1 MTSCGAHNGIPYEQT
16 KNRKMKNT
24 RKIEIYREM
33 LRYLKNRLEQA
44 DCIFMALS
52 QTIIDNM
59 TGKRFCAESLFEQK
73 ELDRKYCAVLTDV
86 IEELSAVYHG
96 RIRLFPVPDDAGMI
110 EKMEKRYAQAKEL
123 EQILENLMEKAGLE
137 DRKDNR
143 QSCNLW
149 RLIMA
154 DMDCKTE
161 FERNFNEAE
170 WFCKRPNILVAGY
183 TGCGKTSLIRTVL
196 GNEIVPA
203 EGVGNSRP
211 CRIEFDCYENEEIRL
226 WDSRGL
232 ELGEKEAD
240 FREQMRGFVAERQDD
255 TNVEEHIHLVWYLVQ
270 GNGARVTDCDLALMK
285 EIFTPD
291 NVIAVLS
298 KKDITRPAQAEAI
311 RKVLQD
317 AGIPEE
323 RIVEVSDAEGGG
335 IGCRELVALSLRM
348 LPEAYR
354 DAFLAA
360 QQIDREAKAAKL
372 AEKTETARAIV
383 NDAAQEATQ
392 VAEVPVERSENS
404 PLIPIGIA
412 LAAHLAS
419 LYGLRDRKL
428 HDEAAEFVQSVF
440 AASPETVPWY
450 ESTPVIGAETAHRLV
465 ETLGN
470 WFRSNF
476 DAYAL
481 AKIKGLPKPSIG
493 FDLELFK
500 EFYQLSKRRMKMKP
514 NILVCGKT
522 GVGKTSLIQAVTHR
536 GVVPDS
542 AIGDGKPLTVGFQVY
557 ETEIANFVDS
567 EGMNPGT
574 QTVDEYA
581 DFILDELL
589 TRLDAD
595 SEERLIHNIWYC
607 IDGSGARIQDTDA
620 KLIKT
625 FSDKVILVVT
635 KCELMRKE
643 QVEAMMNT
651 LLDLIGRDR
660 IVLVSAENRTGLKQL
675 IAKAETMSEA
685 AMSHASEELD
695 AFRRRWDD
703 YYANMRRVWTEGVSS
718 EADSY
723 INWAAGRAAAIALVP
738 LPLADVAPLIANEV
752 YMLYKL
758 AELYGIAADNT
769 VITMLLGC
777 AGGSIAGKV
786 GASFLPFLKVPI
798 AAAVT
803 YGIGKAAKAYFESDM
818 TMNEEELRREF
829 LAGEREAKKKDWQK
843 IAQ

>member
-1 MTSCGAHNGIPYEQT
+1 MNNRVSELYQAMLEEVQDQLKTAERLFLRMSDLVLELMHSEPLPEAKIRELRKLNQQHRELLSEIVREQS
-16 KNRKMKNT
+16 RIYPG
-24 RKIEIYREM
+24 RIELYPPEEEGF
-33 LRYLKNRLEQA
+33 LKDLERRNAQ
-44 DCIFMALS
+44 S
-52 QTIIDNM
+52 
-59 TGKRFCAESLFEQK
+59 
-73 ELDRKYCAVLTDV
+73 
-86 IEELSAVYHG
+86 EELERIVRTLLNEHG
-96 RIRLFPVPDDAGMI
+96 NSKEKLLKDKENKRR
-110 EKMEKRYAQAKEL
+110 EKMEN
-123 EQILENLMEKAGLE
+123 INFKA
-137 DRKDNR
+137 
-143 QSCNLW
+143 
-149 RLIMA
+149 
-154 DMDCKTE
+154 E
-161 FERNFNEAE
+161 FEQNFSEAE
-170 WFCKRPNILVAGY
+170 QFCKRPNILVAGY

-196 GNEIVPA
+196 GSEIVPE

-240 FREQMRGFVAERQDD
+240 FREQMREFVAERQDD
-255 TNVEEHIHLVWYLVQ
+255 TNVEEHIHLVWYLIQ

-311 RKVLQD
+311 RKVLQEE
-317 AGIPEE
+317 GIPAE

-348 LPEAYR
+348 LPAAYR

-372 AEKTETARAIV
+372 AEKNETARAIV
-383 NDAAQEATQ
+383 NDAAQEAAQ

-412 LAAHLAS
+412 MAAHLAS
-419 LYGLRDRKL
+419 LYGLRERKL
-428 HDEAAEFVQSVF
+428 HDEAAEFVKSVF
-440 AASPETVPWY
+440 TASPETVPWY
-450 ESTPVIGAETAHRLV
+450 ESSTGIGAEAARRLV

-470 WFRSNF
+470 WFLNNF
-476 DAYAL
+476 EAYAL
-481 AKIKGLPKPSIG
+481 AKIKGLPKPSLG
-493 FDLELFK
+493 LDLELFK
-500 EFYQLSKRRMKMKP
+500 QFHRTYKKGMKMKP

-542 AIGDGKPLTVGFQVY
+542 AIGDGKPITVGFQVY
-557 ETEIANFVDS
+557 ETEAANFIDS
-567 EGMNPGT
+567 EGMNPGR

-589 TRLDAD
+589 QRLDASD
-595 SEERLIHNIWYC
+595 QDKLIHNIWYC

-643 QVEAMMNT
+643 QVESVMNT
-651 LLDLIGRDR
+651 LLDLIDRDR
-660 IVLVSAENRTGLKQL
+660 IVMVSSENRTGLKQL
-675 IAKAETMSEA
+675 IARTETMSAA
-685 AMSHASEELD
+685 AMGRASEEQE
-695 AFRRRWDD
+695 AFRNRWDN
-703 YYANMRRVWTEGVSS
+703 YYSNMRRAWTESVSG

-758 AELYGIAADNT
+758 AEIYGIAADNT

-786 GASFLPFLKVPI
+786 GASFLPILKVPI

-803 YGIGKAAKAYFESDM
+803 YGVGKAAKAYFESDM
-818 TMNEEELRREF
+818 TMNEDELRQEF
-829 LAGEREAKKKDWQK
+829 LAGEREARKKDWK
-843 IAQ
+843 KAGEDAR

>member
-1 MTSCGAHNGIPYEQT
+1 MNNRVSELYQAMLEEVQDQLKTAERLFLRMSDLVLELMHSEPLPEAKIRELRKLNQQHRELLSEIVREQS
-16 KNRKMKNT
+16 RIYPG
-24 RKIEIYREM
+24 RIELYPPEEEGF
-33 LRYLKNRLEQA
+33 LKDLERRNAQ
-44 DCIFMALS
+44 S
-52 QTIIDNM
+52 
-59 TGKRFCAESLFEQK
+59 
-73 ELDRKYCAVLTDV
+73 
-86 IEELSAVYHG
+86 EELERIVRTLLNEHG
-96 RIRLFPVPDDAGMI
+96 NSKEKLLKDKENKRR
-110 EKMEKRYAQAKEL
+110 EKMEN
-123 EQILENLMEKAGLE
+123 INFKA
-137 DRKDNR
+137 
-143 QSCNLW
+143 
-149 RLIMA
+149 
-154 DMDCKTE
+154 E
-161 FERNFNEAE
+161 FEQNFSEAE
-170 WFCKRPNILVAGY
+170 QFCKRPNILVAGY
-183 TGCGKTSLIRTVL
+183 TGCGKTSLTRTVL

-203 EGVGNSRP
+203 EGVDNSRP

-240 FREQMRGFVAERQDD
+240 FREQMREFVAERQDD
-255 TNVEEHIHLVWYLVQ
+255 TNADEHIHLVWYLIQ
-270 GNGARVTDCDLALMK
+270 GNGARVTDCDLALLR

-311 RKVLQD
+311 RKVLQEE
-317 AGIPEE
+317 GIPAE

-348 LPEAYR
+348 LPAAYR

-372 AEKTETARAIV
+372 AEKNETARAIV
-383 NDAAQEATQ
+383 NDAAQEAAQ

-412 LAAHLAS
+412 MAAHLAS
-419 LYGLRDRKL
+419 LYGLRERKL
-428 HDEAAEFVQSVF
+428 HDEAAEFVKSVF
-440 AASPETVPWY
+440 TASPETVPWY
-450 ESTPVIGAETAHRLV
+450 ESSTGIGAEAARRLV

-470 WFRSNF
+470 WFLNNF
-476 DAYAL
+476 EAYAL
-481 AKIKGLPKPSIG
+481 AKIKGLPKPSLG
-493 FDLELFK
+493 LDLELFK
-500 EFYQLSKRRMKMKP
+500 QFHRTYKKGMKMKP

-542 AIGDGKPLTVGFQVY
+542 AIGDGKPITVGFQVY
-557 ETEIANFVDS
+557 ETEAANFIDS
-567 EGMNPGT
+567 EGMNPGR

-589 TRLDAD
+589 QRLDASD
-595 SEERLIHNIWYC
+595 QDKLIHNIWYC

-643 QVEAMMNT
+643 QVESVMNT
-651 LLDLIGRDR
+651 LLDLIDRDR
-660 IVLVSAENRTGLKQL
+660 IVMVSSENRTGLKQL
-675 IAKAETMSEA
+675 IARTETMSAA
-685 AMSHASEELD
+685 AMGRASEEQE
-695 AFRRRWDD
+695 AFRNRWDN
-703 YYANMRRVWTEGVSS
+703 YYSNMRRAWTESVSG

-758 AELYGIAADNT
+758 AEIYGIAADNT

-786 GASFLPFLKVPI
+786 GASFLPILKVPI

-803 YGIGKAAKAYFESDM
+803 YGVGKAAKAYFESDM
-818 TMNEEELRREF
+818 TMNEDELRQEF
-829 LAGEREAKKKDWQK
+829 LAGEREARKKDWK
-843 IAQ
+843 KAGEDAR